1 MNNLLAAAL
10 ATQEARRSRYDSK
23 PMMQHDP
30 ITMAPMV
37 KQEDSHQA
45 ADEKYDVGHYN
56 KDIHDSIML
65 PVCSESDGKTAMRAV
80 TRAELSDAIDGLL
93 SHELAATSP
102 RISSDRPHS
111 TGATPEPEPKQTHER
126 VSTDTTTFAL
136 VRPAVWRDER
146 GPGHIIRHREDNTAV
161 ARGHAPG
168 LRRDEAPG
176 DFYASQRQ
184 QHAASKLQQLGGS
197 VPRKPVQRALPQS
210 FVPPSSIRLPSVI
223 PPQQKRPPII
233 DTEICGVCAQNH
245 GSNDAQ
251 TCDFTHRKAQGHTH
265 CSNCEHK
272 KKNGKPKLQ
281 CNRAGKVANKSTV
294 NKQQSGAV
302 GASSTSH
309 KADVVPLHKS
319 DRRDSGY
326 GGLPVANVPSERRI
340 YDSPYPQ
347 LPAHYGPD
355 LASQMMGSMFG
366 IQMPMPPMLDGAY
379 GMQTP
384 MHGMPGIPYGMSD
397 GSCGMP
403 DVQYGMPAF
412 PYDPAGDYQQ
422 PIVNTEPLP
431 YAAWLAGRGIQAA
444 SQADV
449 QTHDPLRGP
458 MHPDRQKVYEISAA
472 AHPAGHSD
480 AGDRTPLTTVAA
492 KATGTDLEE
501 LEKLKHKQKSLA
513 GMTQSMVQKTPWLL
527 DAHMKAIASVDRS
540 VSKLYKR
547 SRTFGLTK
555 PDPALQKI
563 ILDARIRVLDGTH
576 RQLRQQLE
584 RAEASSSDRLPMIRQ
599 NLELNE
605 RELFKL
611 KPIGESPAVPA
622 KKSFQVPRDQDG
634 RIVRLAQKLH
644 SLRAEHDRVAKL
656 NPERVPSLTQK
667 ITAVEYEITT
677 LAPGTKGNSRVNAS
691 VADRIVVDL
700 TGETTHEPAA
710 CGQEPKAT
718 HQIRPAGQRTLGSD
732 EVLGLVED
740 LRGVSAKF
748 HQAPTD
754 EPHRSKIAIGNKGI
768 RKLEEKRRMLN
779 AALIKAREED
789 PESMSSIEQ
798 EIKANEVIYRKAW
811 HEMRPRV
818 ESKLH
823 SLRAGLEKIRSE
835 QPGRY
840 ETQLG
845 MIRTAESALEEL
857 KSDPASE
864 DNQADVTDPRDS
876 EQVRSKRKHDDD
888 HANNVGNDLS
898 VLDGNFDGPAQKKPH
913 IGALVPDHTVDE
925 DFIAFFAY
933 DSTEKGAPSKTKV
946 MVTNLPHGLSKD
958 ELFQMFAEYSP
969 VAATMASRPI
979 PKLKMNKLAPR
990 NGASMRRGFGCVTFA
1005 SEEMQK
1011 RACLELDGQERMGRE
1026 IGVKVAVAHAVM
1038 ADRKAVTE
1046 GETTGHM
1053 LNEINLCRERTA
1065 AARTEGT
1072 KMLYIGNLP
1081 YATTELDLGNLFA
1094 GFGVEKVSL
1103 QTDESTL
1110 PPSIHGFVGVATSAD
1125 AERAVAELNG
1135 NIVLDHKVS
1144 VQLFGLRAGLWS

>member
-1 MNNLLAAAL
+1 MDLQQHMNNLLAAAL
-10 ATQEARRSRYDSK
+10 ATQEARRASYDSK
-23 PMMQHDP
+23 PTMQHDP

-45 ADEKYDVGHYN
+45 ADEKYDVTHYN
-56 KDIHDSIML
+56 NDIRDSIML
-65 PVCSESDGKTAMRAV
+65 PVCSGSDGQTTMRAV
-80 TRAELSDAIDGLL
+80 TRKELSDAIDGLL
-93 SHELAATSP
+93 SHELAATSSK
-102 RISSDRPHS
+102 ISSDRPHS

-126 VSTDTTTFAL
+126 VSTGMTTFAPT
-136 VRPAVWRDER
+136 RPAAWRDER
-146 GPGHIIRHREDNTAV
+146 GPGHIIRHREDNTAA

-168 LRRDEAPG
+168 LTRDEAPG

-197 VPRKPVQRALPQS
+197 ALRKPVQRALPQS
-210 FVPPSSIRLPSVI
+210 FVPPSSVRVTLVV
-223 PPQQKRPPII
+223 PPQQKRPPIV

-245 GSNDAQ
+245 GSNDAFIDNSQQ
-251 TCDFTHRKAQGHTH
+251 TCDFTHHKAQGYSH

-281 CNRAGKVANKSTV
+281 CNRAGKVANRPTV
-294 NKQQSGAV
+294 NKQQSGAL

-326 GGLPVANVPSERRI
+326 GGLPVANVLSERRT

-347 LPAHYGPD
+347 MPAQYGPD
-355 LASQMMGSMFG
+355 LASQIMGSMFG
-366 IQMPMPPMLDGAY
+366 IQMPMPPTLDGAS
-379 GMQTP
+379 GMQAP
-384 MHGMPGIPYGMSD
+384 MHGMPGNPYGMFD
-397 GSCGMP
+397 GS
-403 DVQYGMPAF
+403 YGMPSV
-412 PYDPAGDYQQ
+412 PSGMPELSQGPTNSYRQ
-422 PIVNTEPLP
+422 PTVHTEPLP
-431 YAAWLAGRGIQAA
+431 YAAWLAGYGMQSA

-472 AHPAGHSD
+472 ARPIGPAD
-480 AGDRTPLTTVAA
+480 ASTRTPLSNSAA
-492 KATGTDLEE
+492 NATGTDLEE

-540 VSKLYKR
+540 VSKLHKR
-547 SRTFGLTK
+547 SKTFGLTK
-555 PDPALQKI
+555 PDPALQKT
-563 ILDARIRVLDGTH
+563 ILDARIRALDGTH

-605 RELFKL
+605 RKLFKL

-622 KKSFQVPRDQDG
+622 KESFQGPRDQDG

-644 SLRAEHDRVAKL
+644 SLRAEHDRAAKL

-667 ITAVEYEITT
+667 IAAVELEITA

-691 VADRIVVDL
+691 VADRVVVDL
-700 TGETTHEPAA
+700 TGETTHGRAA
-710 CGQEPKAT
+710 CDQEPRAT
-718 HQIRPAGQRTLGSD
+718 HSIRTAEQRTLGSD
-732 EVLGLVED
+732 EVLGLIED

-748 HQAPTD
+748 HQAPID
-754 EPHRSKIAIGNKGI
+754 EPHQSKIAIGNKGI

-789 PESMSSIEQ
+789 PECVSSIEQ
-798 EIKANEVIYRKAW
+798 EIKANEVVYRKAW

-857 KSDPASE
+857 KSDPAYE

-888 HANNVGNDLS
+888 HAKNVGNDLS
-898 VLDGNFDGPAQKKPH
+898 VLDGNFDGPAQKKARVR
-913 IGALVPDHTVDE
+913 ALVPDHTVDE
-925 DFIAFFAY
+925 DFIAFFAC
-933 DSTEKGAPSKTKV
+933 DSIEKGAPSKTKV
-946 MVTNLPHGLSKD
+946 MVTNLPYGLSK
-958 ELFQMFAEYSP
+958 
-969 VAATMASRPI
+969 V
-979 PKLKMNKLAPR
+979 
-990 NGASMRRGFGCVTFA
+990 
-1005 SEEMQK
+1005 QK
-1011 RACLELDGQERMGRE
+1011 RACLALDGQERMGRE
-1026 IGVKVAVAHAVM
+1026 IGVKVAVARALV
-1038 ADRKAVTE
+1038 ADRKAAIE
-1046 GETTGHM
+1046 GETNGQM
-1053 LNEINLCRERTA
+1053 LNEINLCQKRTA
-1065 AARTEGT
+1065 AARTEET
-1072 KMLYIGNLP
+1072 KTLYIGNLP

-1094 GFGVEKVSL
+1094 GFGVERVSL
-1103 QTDESTL
+1103 QADALTSKV
-1110 PPSIHGFVGVATSAD
+1110 HGFVDVATSAN
-1125 AERAVAELNG
+1125 AERAIVELNR
-1135 NIVLDHKVS
+1135 NVVLGHKVS
-1144 VQLFGLRAGLWS
+1144 VQLFGLRAGTWS